1 MAASAAAC
9 EPSRRPPLLAGS
21 LGHRGYARHAL
32 ASAAEAKEATSS
44 GASAS
49 VMRERAAQEPTTD
62 RRPTGV
68 DRPPRTAHGRG
79 LPVAGAAY
87 GVGARILRVVPR
99 GLRHAAAAPGGAA
112 WYWLSPGQRRA
123 ALDNYAAALGR
134 ERSDPEVGR
143 VARRAFQNY
152 GRMLMD
158 FVLMGSLTPAELVA
172 RVTLDGRDRLDAAL
186 SRGRGAIMAAPHMGS
201 WDMAGSYAGALGY
214 RISAVAD
221 RFPGSL
227 NEAVVATRQRFGMNV
242 IMVGRGAVRSL
253 TEALRA
259 NHIVALLCDLEQGPG
274 VDVRFFGRRAVVPGG
289 PAALAIK
296 TGAALMPAC
305 QYVTAPG
312 RYKIELDAPL
322 SIGEGETK
330 EHVMQRV
337 VDRFEVFI
345 WERPDQWYAFRPM
358 FRGE

>member
-1 MAASAAAC
+1 MAASAASR
-9 EPSRRPPLLAGS
+9 ERSRRPPLLA
-21 LGHRGYARHAL
+21 
-32 ASAAEAKEATSS
+32 ASY
-44 GASAS
+44 SA
-49 VMRERAAQEPTTD
+49 
-62 RRPTGV
+62 
-68 DRPPRTAHGRG
+68 
-79 LPVAGAAY
+79 
-87 GVGARILRVVPR
+87 GARILRVVPR

-112 WYWLSPGQRRA
+112 WYWLSPRQRRA
-123 ALDNYAAALGR
+123 ALDNYAAALGK
-134 ERSDPEVGR
+134 ERSDPEVAR

-158 FVLMGSLTPAELVA
+158 FVLMGSLTPAELLA

-186 SRGRGAIMAAPHMGS
+186 SGGRGAIMAVPHMGS

-214 RISAVAD
+214 KISAVAD

-242 IMVGRGAVRSL
+242 IMLGRAAVRSL

-274 VDVRFFGRRAVVPGG
+274 VDVRFFGRHAVVPGG

-305 QYVTAPG
+305 QYAMAPG
-312 RYKIELDAPL
+312 RYNIYLDPPL
-322 SIGEGETK
+322 SVGENETK
-330 EHVMQRV
+330 ERLMQRV
-337 VDRFEVFI
+337 IDRFEDFI
-345 WERPDQWYAFRPM
+345 RERPDQWYAFRPM

>member
-1 MAASAAAC
+1 MAASAASR
-9 EPSRRPPLLAGS
+9 ERSRRPPLLGGS
-21 LGHRGYARHAL
+21 Y
-32 ASAAEAKEATSS
+32 
-44 GASAS
+44 
-49 VMRERAAQEPTTD
+49 RA
-62 RRPTGV
+62 
-68 DRPPRTAHGRG
+68 
-79 LPVAGAAY
+79 
-87 GVGARILRVVPR
+87 GARILRVVPR

-134 ERSDPEVGR
+134 ERSDPEVAR

-158 FVLMGSLTPAELVA
+158 FLLMGSLTPAELVD
-172 RVTLDGRDRLDAAL
+172 RVTLDSRDRLDAAL
-186 SRGRGAIMAAPHMGS
+186 AQGRGAIMAVPHMGS

-214 RISAVAD
+214 GISAVAD

-242 IMVGRGAVRSL
+242 IMLGRGAVRSL
-253 TEALRA
+253 TDALRA

-274 VDVRFFGRRAVVPGG
+274 VDVRFFGRHAVVPGG

-305 QYVTAPG
+305 QYATTPG
-312 RYKIELDAPL
+312 RYHIYLDPPL
-322 SIGEGETK
+322 AVGENETK
-330 EHVMQRV
+330 ERLMQRV
-337 VDRFEVFI
+337 IDRFEDFI
-345 WERPDQWYAFRPM
+345 RERPDQWYAFRPM